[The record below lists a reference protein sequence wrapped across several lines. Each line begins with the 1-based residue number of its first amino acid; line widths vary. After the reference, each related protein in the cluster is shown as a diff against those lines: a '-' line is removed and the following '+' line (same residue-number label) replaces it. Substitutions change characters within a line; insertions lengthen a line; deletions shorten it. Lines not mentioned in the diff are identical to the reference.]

1 MAGITGRRVVRVLA
15 ATVGGAVVAG
25 VVGGGAARLLMS
37 LITIA
42 AAEEST
48 FTLVGT
54 LGVLM
59 VFGVLAVPAAL
70 TATAPTVVRVGGRW
84 VTALLTG
91 FGVATT
97 GFSDGAAIILAPD
110 SRMTLIAVLVVGFGA
125 VVAAHGQIAQYAS
138 RRLAGDATRP
148 AAATTGPE
156 PALA

>member
-1 MAGITGRRVVRVLA
+1 MAGMTGRRVVRVLA

-110 SRMTLIAVLVVGFGA
+110 SRMTLIAILVVGFGA

>member
-54 LGVLM
+54 LAVLM

>member
-1 MAGITGRRVVRVLA
+1 MAGMTGRRVVRVLA
-15 ATVGGAVVAG
+15 AAVGGAVVAG

-59 VFGVLAVPAAL
+59 VFAVLAVPAAL
-70 TATAPTVVRVGGRW
+70 TATAPAVVRVGGRW

-97 GFSDGAAIILAPD
+97 GFADGAAIILAPD

-148 AAATTGPE
+148 AATAPE

>member
-110 SRMTLIAVLVVGFGA
+110 SRMTLIAILVVGFGA

-148 AAATTGPE
+148 AAATGPE

>member
-148 AAATTGPE
+148 SAATTGPE

>member
-48 FTLVGT
+48 FTLAGT